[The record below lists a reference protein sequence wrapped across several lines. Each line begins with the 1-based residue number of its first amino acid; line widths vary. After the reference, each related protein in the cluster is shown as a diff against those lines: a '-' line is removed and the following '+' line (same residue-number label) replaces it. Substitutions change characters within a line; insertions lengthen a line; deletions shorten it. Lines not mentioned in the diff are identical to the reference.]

1 MLCGSADVAV
11 GVCMDSG
18 LSKAG
23 RDLGGTVLCELHLVQ
38 QGKECICNAW
48 KRVII

>member
-23 RDLGGTVLCELHLVQ
+23 RDLAGIVLCELHLVQ
-38 QGKECICNAW
+38 QGKEWLYNA
-48 KRVII
+48 